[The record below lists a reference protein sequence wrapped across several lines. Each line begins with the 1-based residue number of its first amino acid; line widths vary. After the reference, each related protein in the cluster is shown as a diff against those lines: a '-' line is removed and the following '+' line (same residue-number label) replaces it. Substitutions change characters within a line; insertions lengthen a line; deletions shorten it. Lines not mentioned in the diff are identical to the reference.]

1 MKHQEEINEISDC
14 ASREQKLED
23 AIHKMRDE
31 WRSIQFELQEFRDSE
46 TYVLKGAE
54 PIWEL
59 LDE

>member
-1 MKHQEEINEISDC
+1 
-14 ASREQKLED
+14 
-23 AIHKMRDE
+23 MRDE
-31 WRSIQFELQEFRDSE
+31 WWSIQFELQEFWDSE